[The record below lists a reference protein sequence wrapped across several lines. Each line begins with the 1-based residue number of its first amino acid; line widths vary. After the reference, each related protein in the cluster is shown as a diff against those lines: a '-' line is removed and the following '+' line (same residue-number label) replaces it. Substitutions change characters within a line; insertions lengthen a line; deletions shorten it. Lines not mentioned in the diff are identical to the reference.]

1 LHVDTVS
8 FQVFSFRKP
17 IGHDL
22 LNKLRQWP
30 QELQLSHK
38 PPRHEKNADTDPDGE
53 QHRITVPLIPPI
65 ETIRKASFGNGF
77 CNAGFLGN
85 DLGTHLPESRPA
97 GPALLS
103 RSG

>member
-38 PPRHEKNADTDPDGE
+38 PPRHEKNTDTDPDCE
-53 QHRITVPLIPPI
+53 QHREHRAAHPA
-65 ETIRKASFGNGF
+65 ETAAAAIAMNVFFISFSF
-77 CNAGFLGN
+77 S
-85 DLGTHLPESRPA
+85 PWPV
-97 GPALLS
+97 
-103 RSG
+103 